1 MNKTFNI
8 YCDESTHMVHD
19 GHPYMLLGC
28 TSIAYTQIRMAK
40 DAIKDIKKKHG
51 YSDELKWTNVH
62 EATYKVYA
70 ELIDWFFMNDM
81 EFRAVVVD
89 KSQIDEKRE
98 DYTFNDFYFRMYYQ
112 LLHHKMDMDYTYN
125 IYMDIKDTCSSDKLE
140 RLRKIMEYNSSIG
153 RFQFIR
159 SHESV
164 FIQLADVL
172 MGAINYNL
180 RY

>member
-70 ELIDWFFMNDM
+70 EIIHITYIWIS
-81 EFRAVVVD
+81 RTHAVAI
-89 KSQIDEKRE
+89 SWRGSEK
-98 DYTFNDFYFRMYYQ
+98 
-112 LLHHKMDMDYTYN
+112 
-125 IYMDIKDTCSSDKLE
+125 
-140 RLRKIMEYNSSIG
+140 
-153 RFQFIR
+153 
-159 SHESV
+159 
-164 FIQLADVL
+164 
-172 MGAINYNL
+172 
-180 RY
+180 

>member
-125 IYMDIKDTCSSDKLE
+125 IYMDI
-140 RLRKIMEYNSSIG
+140 
-153 RFQFIR
+153 
-159 SHESV
+159 
-164 FIQLADVL
+164 
-172 MGAINYNL
+172 NYNL
-180 RY
+180 RYEKGEVEGRVRAKMKLIEKIKKHSNISLNTTTPKFRKKFNLFFIALK

>member
-98 DYTFNDFYFRMYYQ
+98 DYTFNDSTFACTTNCCITRWTWII
-112 LLHHKMDMDYTYN
+112 HITY
-125 IYMDIKDTCSSDKLE
+125 IWISRT
-140 RLRKIMEYNSSIG
+140 
-153 RFQFIR
+153 
-159 SHESV
+159 HAV
-164 FIQLADVL
+164 
-172 MGAINYNL
+172 AISW
-180 RY
+180 RGSEK

>member
-81 EFRAVVVD
+81 EFRAVVV
-89 KSQIDEKRE
+89 
-98 DYTFNDFYFRMYYQ
+98 
-112 LLHHKMDMDYTYN
+112 
-125 IYMDIKDTCSSDKLE
+125 
-140 RLRKIMEYNSSIG
+140 G
-153 RFQFIR
+153 
-159 SHESV
+159 
-164 FIQLADVL
+164 
-172 MGAINYNL
+172 NL
-180 RY
+180 RRCKADCIRQKRSRLHISP

>member
-112 LLHHKMDMDYTYN
+112 LLHHKMDMDYTY
-125 IYMDIKDTCSSDKLE
+125 IGCDLLCGDGQRYLVHSADRCHEDRGQ
-140 RLRKIMEYNSSIG
+140 RL
-153 RFQFIR
+153 QFHPILPHQQ
-159 SHESV
+159 SY
-164 FIQLADVL
+164 
-172 MGAINYNL
+172 G
-180 RY
+180 

>member
-62 EATYKVYA
+62 EATYG
-70 ELIDWFFMNDM
+70 
-81 EFRAVVVD
+81 
-89 KSQIDEKRE
+89 KSSVSCPLKP
-98 DYTFNDFYFRMYYQ
+98 
-112 LLHHKMDMDYTYN
+112 
-125 IYMDIKDTCSSDKLE
+125 SDSAPLC
-140 RLRKIMEYNSSIG
+140 
-153 RFQFIR
+153 
-159 SHESV
+159 
-164 FIQLADVL
+164 
-172 MGAINYNL
+172 
-180 RY
+180 

>member
-70 ELIDWFFMNDM
+70 ELIDWFFMNLGLWLLTRVRLTRNEKTIRLM
-81 EFRAVVVD
+81 ISTFACTTNCCITRWTWIIHITYIWISRTHAVAI
-89 KSQIDEKRE
+89 SWRGSEK
-98 DYTFNDFYFRMYYQ
+98 
-112 LLHHKMDMDYTYN
+112 
-125 IYMDIKDTCSSDKLE
+125 
-140 RLRKIMEYNSSIG
+140 
-153 RFQFIR
+153 
-159 SHESV
+159 
-164 FIQLADVL
+164 
-172 MGAINYNL
+172 
-180 RY
+180 